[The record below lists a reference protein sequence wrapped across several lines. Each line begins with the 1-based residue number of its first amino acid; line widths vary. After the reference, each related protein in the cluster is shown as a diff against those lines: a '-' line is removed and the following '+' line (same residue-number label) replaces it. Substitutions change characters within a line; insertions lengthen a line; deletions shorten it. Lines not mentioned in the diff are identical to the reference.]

1 MELRAEQLPDHLG
14 QTLAPIYLL
23 TGDEPLPQ
31 LEAADAIRAAARA
44 RDYDERQVLHVDSGF
59 DWGRLTEAANSP
71 SLFANRR
78 ILELRMPKP
87 QPGKDGGQALAEFA
101 QRPPEDTVLLITTG
115 KMDNQGL
122 KTKWAKSLIGV
133 GVLMRFWPMER
144 ARLPQ
149 WIEARMRAKGMNPAP
164 AAVRLLAE
172 RVEGNLLAANQE
184 VDKLALLFGPGDL
197 GEEQILAAVADS
209 ARFDVFALA
218 DAALEGDG
226 RRTLHILEG
235 LKAEGVAGPVV
246 LWALADN
253 LRILAACA
261 ERPANAQQVFRERR
275 VFERR
280 KPLLQRALRNARPAV
295 WTRLLRRCAKA
306 DRIIKGREAG
316 REWDALLDISLGL
329 ARAAGR

>member
-1 MELRAEQLPDHLG
+1 MELRAEQLADHLG
-14 QTLAPIYLL
+14 KKLAPVYLL

-44 RDYDERQVLHVDSGF
+44 RDYGERQVLHVESGF
-59 DWGRLTEAANSP
+59 DWGRLTEAADSL
-71 SLFANRR
+71 SLFASRR
-78 ILELRMPKP
+78 IIELRMPKP
-87 QPGKDGGQALAEFA
+87 QPGKEGGQALTEFA
-101 QRPPEDTVLLITTG
+101 RRPPEDTVLLITTG
-115 KMDNQGL
+115 KMDAAGL
-122 KTKWAKSLIGV
+122 KTKWARSLAEV
-133 GVLMRFWPMER
+133 GVLIRFWPVER

-149 WIEARMRAKGMNPAP
+149 WIEARMRNKGMNPHP

-184 VDKLALLFGPGDL
+184 VDKLALLFGPGDV
-197 GEEQILAAVADS
+197 GEEQVLEAVADS
-209 ARFDVFALA
+209 ARFDVFTLV

-226 RRTLHILEG
+226 RRTLHILDG
-235 LKAEGVAGPVV
+235 LEAEGIGGPVV

-253 LRILAACA
+253 LRILTACA
-261 ERPANAQQVFRERR
+261 ERPAEVQQVFRERR

-280 KPLLQRALRNARPAV
+280 KPLLQRALRGVHPNV
-295 WTRLLRRCAKA
+295 WMRLLRRCAKA
-306 DRIIKGREAG
+306 DRVIKGQEAG